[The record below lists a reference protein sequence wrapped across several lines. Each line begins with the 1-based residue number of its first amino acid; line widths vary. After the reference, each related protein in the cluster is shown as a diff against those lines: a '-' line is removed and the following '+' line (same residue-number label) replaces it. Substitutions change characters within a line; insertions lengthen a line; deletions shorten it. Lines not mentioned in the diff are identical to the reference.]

1 MARGSGSA
9 HPGVTH
15 PSPPKTPPRGCN
27 RRLARPVQGVVT
39 AQEKTLTGGQL
50 LAGLANAMGMLFRE
64 FLGKGPEHCKA
75 YWTGEDMLV
84 VLLVGGYT
92 VAEQTLFEAGRGAAV
107 QASRDA
113 LHKTMSARM
122 RDTVESLTGRRVVA
136 FLPASHQDPDLTAE
150 LFVLEP
156 DGGPATPP

>member
-1 MARGSGSA
+1 VSGPAELRASHSLRSGSD
-9 HPGVTH
+9 HKGRPY
-15 PSPPKTPPRGCN
+15 GC
-27 RRLARPVQGVVT
+27 A
-39 AQEKTLTGGQL
+39 
-50 LAGLANAMGMLFRE
+50 
-64 FLGKGPEHCKA
+64 
-75 YWTGEDMLV
+75 
-84 VLLVGGYT
+84 GGYT

-122 RDTVESLTGRRVVA
+122 RGTVESLTGRRVA
-136 FLPASHQDPDLTAE
+136 ALLPASHQDPDLTAE